1 MHQTTPEYEPKESVV
16 DALLAGSI
24 PPRPSPRAAWGFL
37 NWAIPGGAFSVMFV
51 DQNKTGP
58 EMHKQFT
65 VDEFREFE
73 TYLRQLNNEK
83 ARFNV
88 YFDPNC
94 AGYCGPENRNNTNC
108 FDYIAVALEHTS
120 PTLDLSELQE
130 KIHADFVFPER
141 RPLGVPMP
149 TALWNTVDG
158 CAALWRMTRPMGVSQ
173 GLEVGDT
180 LAAAVENGDFF
191 TTSQHYLQLP
201 YTVCWPTAQQLEEGK
216 MPESTK
222 LEKPFSIKARP
233 AEHDWYSFRW
243 LVNNADAGLAEFDY

>member
-1 MHQTTPEYEPKESVV
+1 MG
-16 DALLAGSI
+16 L
-24 PPRPSPRAAWGFL
+24 L
-37 NWAIPGGAFSVMFV
+37 NWTIPGGAFSVMFV

-130 KIHADFVFPER
+130 KNP
-141 RPLGVPMP
+141 
-149 TALWNTVDG
+149 
-158 CAALWRMTRPMGVSQ
+158 C
-173 GLEVGDT
+173 
-180 LAAAVENGDFF
+180 
-191 TTSQHYLQLP
+191 
-201 YTVCWPTAQQLEEGK
+201 
-216 MPESTK
+216 
-222 LEKPFSIKARP
+222 
-233 AEHDWYSFRW
+233 
-243 LVNNADAGLAEFDY
+243 